1 MKKFKP
7 SLLTLSLLAAGL
19 TMQSGASFAQE
30 SDAAANQDSDLEVIQ
45 VKGFRGSVIKSLN
58 TKRFADTVV
67 DAISADDI
75 GGLPDVSIA
84 DALTRL
90 PGVTSVRRDGQS
102 SELNIRGL
110 SGNFVLSTLNGREQV
125 SSSGG
130 RSVEFD
136 QFPSELISAAQ
147 VFKSQKASLIEGG
160 VAGTVE
166 LKTASALDND
176 EDRKMRFSA
185 HGNYNSA
192 VADSDYLDTFGRRLT
207 ASYQAKLLD
216 DTLGVSVGVAHMK
229 QPTIANQFI
238 SLRFDE
244 YNQELDR
251 VPSPID
257 NSLSAEYGG
266 LYDGLP
272 KQLYMSD
279 GFELHDRGGEDT
291 RNAFVVAVNWNPR
304 DDLRFTFDGFH
315 SEFDSEKF
323 DRGLRVDGL
332 STVRLATL
340 GLDPN
345 AGTLTNPILAGNTLV
360 GGTFSRDPNNLVD
373 APPALTSQRGG
384 IRVQTQADDATTE
397 SSVSSFGLKGEWD
410 INDEMTVTLDFA
422 HSEGDEDSKDRV
434 MRLAYFEDASLATPV
449 IDDGVVIQYQL
460 DGLDT
465 PTVSFN
471 RDFTDINHM
480 MVVAAEAYPRI
491 ESNSSDAVKIDFRY
505 EMDNEIFSSIEAGVR
520 QSKREYSLERG
531 RFVYGVSDQTSRSGQ
546 YITYGQDADGNT
558 IEVERFQP
566 YQLSQDEVTVS
577 SLGGDY
583 AGLPQYLALNVDEI
597 LKSWIP
603 DVDKT
608 PKTDWNNAWTLT
620 QNNVIEENVTAAY
633 IQANI
638 DSEFSNIPVR
648 GNVGLRVVET
658 EQKSTGLL
666 DVGAGNGESIAD
678 DNGLVVDNYV
688 RGTDGMTYTDYLP
701 SINLT
706 FTLTDDQLIRFAAAK
721 VLSRPDMDQLA
732 LTGGVSLNEREGSVF
747 LDYNSNT
754 SPFLRP
760 FYANQIDL
768 SYEHYFSE
776 TDGAFVFAIWNKE
789 ITNFVGTITEE
800 NFDLTQIGINVPPLF
815 DQDTGV
821 PILFEDGDYTH
832 AENNA
837 EGGYMRGV
845 EIAYTQTFK
854 FLPGAWSGL
863 GANINFSY
871 TDSEITVPSGVPG
884 EVGKDSPIPGLS
896 PRVYSGTIFYDYDDK
911 FSARISARHRAGYIN
926 EQIATGS
933 TEQAYFNGET
943 IVSAQMSYNYSEN
956 LQAVV
961 SVDNLTDEI
970 NSSFFGD
977 TNKSGTG
984 QYFGPT
990 IYFGI
995 NYNL

>member
-19 TMQSGASFAQE
+19 TMHAGASFAQE
-30 SDAAANQDSDLEVIQ
+30 ADAVAEQDSELEVIQ

-110 SGNFVLSTLNGREQV
+110 SGGFVLSTLNGREQV

-147 VFKSQKASLIEGG
+147 VYKSQKASLIEGG

-176 EDRKMRFSA
+176 EDQKIRLSA
-185 HGNYNSA
+185 HGNSNNA
-192 VADSDYLDTFGRRLT
+192 VADSEYLDSLGQRFT

-216 DTLGVSVGVAHMK
+216 DTFGVSVGVALMK
-229 QPTIANQFI
+229 QPTVANQFI
-238 SLRFDE
+238 SLQFDE
-244 YNQELDR
+244 YSEELN
-251 VPSPID
+251 
-257 NSLSAEYGG
+257 NSLSADHGG
-266 LYDGLP
+266 IYDGLP
-272 KQLYMSD
+272 EQLFMSD
-279 GFELHDRGGEDT
+279 GFELHDRGGEDS
-291 RNAFVVAVNWNPR
+291 RNAFVVALNWAPR
-304 DDLRFTFDGFH
+304 DDLRFQFDGFH
-315 SEFDSEKF
+315 STFDSEKF

-332 STVRLATL
+332 STVRLASLRGT
-340 GLDPN
+340 PN
-345 AGTLTNPILAGNTLV
+345 GGVLTNPIMAGNTII
-360 GGTFSRDPNNLVD
+360 GGTFSRDPGNIAD
-373 APPALTSQRGG
+373 APPFLTSQFGG
-384 IRVQTQADDATTE
+384 IRVQTQADDASTE
-397 SSVSSFGLKGEWD
+397 SSVSSWGLKGEWD
-410 INDEMTVTLDFA
+410 INDEMSLTVDIA

-434 MRLAYFEDASLATPV
+434 MRLAYFEDASLDTPI
-449 IDDGVVIQYQL
+449 IDDGVVLQYQL
-460 DGLDT
+460 NGLES

-471 RDFTDINHM
+471 RDFTDLNHM

-491 ESNSSDAVKIDFRY
+491 ESNSSDAIKIDFKY
-505 EMDNEIFSSIEAGVR
+505 ELDNEFVSSIEAGIR
-520 QSKREYSLERG
+520 SSKREYSLERG

-546 YITYGQDADGNT
+546 YITYGQDADGNS

-566 YQLSQDEVTVS
+566 YQLSANEVTNS
-577 SLGGDY
+577 SLGGDFSNM
-583 AGLPQYLALNVDEI
+583 PQYLALDVSQI

-603 DVDKT
+603 NVDQT
-608 PKTDWNNAWTLT
+608 PVTDWNNAWTLT

-638 DSEFSNIPVR
+638 DTELGDFPVR
-648 GNVGLRVVET
+648 GNLGLRAVET
-658 EQKSTGLL
+658 EQLSTGLI
-666 DVGAGNGESIAD
+666 DVGPGNGDPLAD
-678 DNGLVVDNYV
+678 DNGLVYDGYI
-688 RGTDGMTYTDYLP
+688 RGTEGTTYTDYLP

-706 FTLTDDQLIRFAAAK
+706 FGLSEDQLIRFAAAK
-721 VLSRPDMDQLA
+721 VLSRPDMNTLA
-732 LTGGVSLNEREGSVF
+732 LNGGISINEREGTQF

-760 FYANQIDL
+760 FYANQIDI

-776 TDGAFVFAIWNKE
+776 TDGALVVALWNKD
-789 ITNFVGTITEE
+789 ITNFVGSITER
-800 NFDLTQIGINVPPLF
+800 NFDLSQIGIDIPPLF
-815 DQDTGV
+815 DQNDV
-821 PILFEDGDYTH
+821 PIQLEDGNYTH

-837 EGGYMRGV
+837 EGGYMRGIEV
-845 EIAYTQTFK
+845 AYTQTFN
-854 FLPGAWSGL
+854 FLPEMWNGL
-863 GANINFSY
+863 GVNINWSY
-871 TDSEITVPSGVPG
+871 TDSEITRPSAVPG
-884 EVGKDSPIPGLS
+884 EAGADAPLEGLS
-896 PRVYSGTIFYDYDDK
+896 NRVFSGTLFYDYDEK
-911 FSARISARHRAGYIN
+911 LNARLSVRHRGPYLSR
-926 EQIATGS
+926 QIAIGS
-933 TEQAYFNGET
+933 DQSAYFNKET
-943 IVSAQMSYNYSEN
+943 IYSAQMSYNFSEN

-961 SVDNLTDEI
+961 SVDNLTDEPNI
-970 NSSFFGD
+970 SYFGD
-977 TNKSGTG
+977 TNRTGTI
-984 QYFGPT
+984 QYFGRT
-990 IYFGI
+990 IYFGV

>member
-19 TMQSGASFAQE
+19 SLHSGASFAQE
-30 SDAAANQDSDLEVIQ
+30 SDAAAEQESELEVIQ

-110 SGNFVLSTLNGREQV
+110 SGNFVFSTLNGREQV

-136 QFPSELISAAQ
+136 QFPAELIQQAQ
-147 VFKSQKASLIEGG
+147 VYKSQKASLIEGG

-166 LKTASALDND
+166 LKTANALDND
-176 EDRKMRFSA
+176 EDQKFRISA
-185 HGNYNSA
+185 HGNYNNA
-192 VADSDYLDTFGRRLT
+192 VADSDYLDTFGKRLT

-216 DTLGVSVGVAHMK
+216 DTLGVSVGIAHMQ
-229 QPTIANQFI
+229 QPTIASQFI
-238 SLRFDE
+238 SLRFDD
-244 YNQELDR
+244 YDKNDELLLN
-251 VPSPID
+251 
-257 NSLSAEYGG
+257 NSFSADHGG
-266 LYDGLP
+266 IYDGLP
-272 KQLYMSD
+272 KQLFVSD

-291 RNAFVVAVNWNPR
+291 RNAVVVALNWAPS

-332 STVRLATL
+332 SSVRLANL
-340 GLDPN
+340 GLSPN
-345 AGTLTNPILAGNTLV
+345 AGVLTNPILAGDTLI
-360 GGTFSRDPNNLVD
+360 GGTFSRDPNNAVD

-410 INDEMTVTLDFA
+410 INDDMSMTLDFA
-422 HSEGDEDSKDRV
+422 HSEGDEDSRDRV
-434 MRLAYFEDASLATPV
+434 MRLAYFEDSSLTTPV
-449 IDDGVVIQYQL
+449 IDDGVVVQYQL
-460 DGLDT
+460 DGLES
-465 PTVSFN
+465 PTINFN

-505 EMDNEIFSSIEAGVR
+505 DLDSEIFSSFEAGLR
-520 QSKREYSLERG
+520 SSKREYSLERG
-531 RFVYGVSDQTSRSGQ
+531 RFVYGVSDQSSRSGQ

-577 SLGGDY
+577 SIGGDFD
-583 AGLPQYLALNVDEI
+583 GLPQYLALDVDQI
-597 LKSWIP
+597 LESWIP

-638 DSEFSNIPVR
+638 DTEFSDIPVR
-648 GNVGLRVVET
+648 GNFGVRVVET
-658 EQKSTGLL
+658 EQMSTGLL
-666 DVGAGNGESIAD
+666 DVGPGNGEPIAD
-678 DNGLVVDNYV
+678 DSGLVVDNYV
-688 RGTDGMTYTDYLP
+688 RGTDGVTYTDYLP
-701 SINLT
+701 SVNLT
-706 FTLTDDQLIRFAAAK
+706 FTLSDDQLIRFAAAK
-721 VLSRPDMDQLA
+721 VLARNDMDSLA
-732 LTGGVSLNEREGSVF
+732 LTGGVSVNEREGSLF

-760 FYANQIDL
+760 FYANQIDI

-776 TDGAFVFAIWNKE
+776 TDGAFVFAIWNKD
-789 ITNFVGTITEE
+789 ITNFVGSVTEE
-800 NFDLTQIGINVPPLF
+800 NFDLSRIGIDVPQLF
-815 DQDTGV
+815 DPDTGV
-821 PILFEDGDYTH
+821 PIIFEDGDYTH

-837 EGGYMRGV
+837 EGGYIRGV
-845 EIAYTQTFK
+845 EIAYTQTFN

-871 TDSEITVPSGVPG
+871 TDSEISLPSLVPG
-884 EVGKDSPIPGLS
+884 EIGEPSPLPGLS
-896 PRVYSGTIFYDYDDK
+896 PRVYSGTVFYDYDDK
-911 FSARISARHRAGYIN
+911 FTARVSARHRAGYVN

-933 TEQAYFNGET
+933 TEPAYFNGET
-943 IVSAQMSYNYSEN
+943 IISAQMSYNFSDN
-956 LQAVV
+956 LQAVL
-961 SVDNLTDEI
+961 SVDNLTDEV

-984 QYFGPT
+984 QYFGRT
-990 IYFGI
+990 IYFGV